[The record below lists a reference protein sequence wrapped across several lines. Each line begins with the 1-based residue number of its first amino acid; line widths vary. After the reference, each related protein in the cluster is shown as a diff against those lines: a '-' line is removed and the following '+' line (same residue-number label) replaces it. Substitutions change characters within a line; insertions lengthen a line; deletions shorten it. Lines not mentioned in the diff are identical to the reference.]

1 MRWSPPLGSLMT
13 GLWKPLL
20 VCVVIEAGRMTQ
32 GLIFLFGHAVQKLAV
47 ISVPRPGVERG
58 LKQ

>member
-1 MRWSPPLGSLMT
+1 MT
-13 GLWKPLL
+13 GLWKALL
-20 VCVVIEAGRMTQ
+20 VCVVIEAGRMNQ
-32 GLIFLFGHAVQKLAV
+32 GLIFLFGHVVQKLAV

>member
-1 MRWSPPLGSLMT
+1 MT
-13 GLWKPLL
+13 GLWKALL